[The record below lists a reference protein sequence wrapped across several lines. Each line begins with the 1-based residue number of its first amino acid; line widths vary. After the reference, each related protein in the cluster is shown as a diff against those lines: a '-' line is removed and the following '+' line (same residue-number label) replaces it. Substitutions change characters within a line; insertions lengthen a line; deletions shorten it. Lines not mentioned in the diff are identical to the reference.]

1 MRRWRILLP
10 AIAAALLAAAVA
22 FICSKA
28 IPREAFLSTHDVWF
42 EGDLRRVFANMVD
55 RNSDHY
61 RSKVHP
67 LFSLVAYAMTWVP
80 RRALSMDPVVSV
92 RIVGAAVAFVWGGL
106 LYRLLHVITRNVAAA
121 LLLTGTAL
129 ASASFLFWATVP
141 ETYIFGSASIL
152 FALLVTLKPYE
163 GRVTGAIASTLAFTV
178 TNVMAGLAAAIVTL
192 PWRRALQAAAN
203 ALCIVVILWGVQK
216 YAIPSTQFFIG
227 DKEEKDYMFRLDGER
242 VASVARSF
250 VVTSMVMPTPTRET
264 RYYQPEAILFT
275 QRSPLSG
282 WAAIVAWLGLL
293 LLGILGLRDA
303 ADVRALRLALLL
315 TLAGQFALHVVYGE
329 ETFLYSLHFLP
340 LLVLLAAFAFR
351 TKFRAVAFGL
361 AGALLLTA
369 ALNNVQQ
376 FNDAR
381 TYAAQN
387 FTSGPGSD
395 RTTSDSQRQ

>member
-10 AIAAALLAAAVA
+10 ALGAALLAAAVA

-42 EGDLRRVFANMVD
+42 EGDLRRVFSNMVD

-67 LFSLVAYAMTWVP
+67 LFSLVAYGMVWVP
-80 RRALSMDPVVSV
+80 RRLLSMDPVLSG
-92 RIVGAAVAFVWGGL
+92 RLVGAAVAFVWGFL

-121 LLLTGTAL
+121 LLLTCTAL

-152 FALLVTLKPYE
+152 FALLVTLKASE
-163 GRVTGAIASTLAFTV
+163 GRVTGAVASTLAFTV
-178 TNVMAGLAAAIVTL
+178 TNVMAGLATAVVTL

-216 YAIPSTQFFIG
+216 YVIPSTQFFIG

-250 VVTSMVMPTPTRET
+250 VVTSMVMPTPTHET

-275 QRSPLSG
+275 QKAPASG
-282 WAAIVAWLGLL
+282 WAAIAAWLGLL
-293 LLGILGLRDA
+293 ILGLLGLRDA
-303 ADVRALRLALLL
+303 ADVRALRVVLLL

-329 ETFLYSLHFLP
+329 ETFLYSLHFMP
-340 LLVLLAAFAFR
+340 LLVLLAGFAFR
-351 TKFRAVAFGL
+351 TRFRAVAFGL

-381 TYAAQN
+381 SYAAKY
-387 FTSGPGSD
+387 GV
-395 RTTSDSQRQ
+395 R